1 MLSVELNNMTSFEAI
16 IWVGVLA
23 LIAGSGVVRL
33 LAALFFPAIRESVKS
48 HRVAHTCWFVG
59 SAVALLLLLRLLF
72 PAREMIR
79 LSSAANLTVERMAA
93 GDSAWQNRER
103 LAAAI
108 AHFLR

>member
-1 MLSVELNNMTSFEAI
+1 MTGFEAI

-72 PAREMIR
+72 PARELIR
-79 LSSAANLTVERMAA
+79 LSSAANHPAA
-93 GDSAWQNRER
+93 GKAGIARLLAIER
-103 LAAAI
+103 RFPGLPEPG
-108 AHFLR
+108 R